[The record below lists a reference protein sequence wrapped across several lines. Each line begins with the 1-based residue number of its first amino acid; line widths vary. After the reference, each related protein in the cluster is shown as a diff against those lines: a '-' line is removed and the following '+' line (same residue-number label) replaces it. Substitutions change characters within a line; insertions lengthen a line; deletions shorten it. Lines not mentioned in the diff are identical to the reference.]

1 MRNKVWVYN
10 PKPAKLNDY
19 KKAALKEDVQ
29 DFIKKSEK
37 LYKAVN
43 RVEVKADRIYLHQL
57 VEQFGWDDPDAKW
70 LKPLIDGKYAE
81 FPYARITVLIN
92 KKFSVDWKR
101 HTGQWVQLAE
111 ENSLIEALKFMAL
124 IKNDIGEK
132 NCNSL

>member
-111 ENSLIEALKFMAL
+111 ENSLIESLKFIYNETAYFQ
-124 IKNDIGEK
+124 
-132 NCNSL
+132 

>member
-37 LYKAVN
+37 LSKAVN
-43 RVEVKADRIYLHQL
+43 RVEVKAGRIYLHHL
-57 VEQFGWDDPDAKW
+57 VEKFGWDDPDAKW

-111 ENSLIEALKFMAL
+111 ENSLVEALKF
-124 IKNDIGEK
+124 IDDE
-132 NCNSL
+132 SSYF

>member
-43 RVEVKADRIYLHQL
+43 RVEVKAGRIYLHHQL

-92 KKFSVDWKR
+92 KKFSVDWQR
-101 HTGQWVQLAE
+101 YTGQWIQLAE
-111 ENSLIEALKFMAL
+111 ENSLVEALKF
-124 IKNDIGEK
+124 IDDE
-132 NCNSL
+132 SSYFQ